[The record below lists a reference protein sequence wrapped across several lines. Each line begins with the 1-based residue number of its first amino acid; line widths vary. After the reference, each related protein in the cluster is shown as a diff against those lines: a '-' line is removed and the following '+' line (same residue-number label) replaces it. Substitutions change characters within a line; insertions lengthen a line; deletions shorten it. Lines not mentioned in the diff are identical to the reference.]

1 MLRFRSITVLLILGA
16 CSGPE
21 IPEDLFS
28 IQGAVAGTV
37 RTAAQAPVSG
47 ATVTATAQYPLASGS
62 FPLVANGVTDTAGRF
77 RLLFTAGNLA
87 DTLAPLV
94 LHVAATGFA
103 PHDTS
108 GLQVRI
114 SRAVPPRDTT
124 HVVITVAP

>member
-1 MLRFRSITVLLILGA
+1 MVRFRSLPILLALGA

-28 IQGAVAGTV
+28 LQGAVAGTV
-37 RTAAQAPVSG
+37 RTAAQAPVVG
-47 ATVTATAQYPLASGS
+47 ATVTATAQYPLGSGS
-62 FPLVANGVTDTAGRF
+62 FPLVASGLTDTAGRF

-94 LHVAATGFA
+94 LHVVASGFA

-108 GLQVRI
+108 GLLVRI
-114 SRAVPPRDTT
+114 SRVLPPRDTT